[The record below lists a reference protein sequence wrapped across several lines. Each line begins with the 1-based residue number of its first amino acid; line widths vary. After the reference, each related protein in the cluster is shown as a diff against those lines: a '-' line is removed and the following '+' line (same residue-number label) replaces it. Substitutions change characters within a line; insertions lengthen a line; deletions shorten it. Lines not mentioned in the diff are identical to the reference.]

1 MKHTYKAFAKINLLL
16 DVTGRL
22 SNGYHTVQMIM
33 QSISL
38 HDTVTVEQTDE
49 PGIAITCDVPSIPT
63 DERNIVHKA
72 CKAFGLD
79 SGLHIHIEKK
89 IPSQAG
95 LAGGSAD
102 AAAVLTALR
111 DMFKPGMPM
120 EKLCEIGMQV
130 GADVPFCLIGGCCY
144 AEGLGEQLSP
154 LPCLP
159 RDYRIALVKP
169 DFGVSTAQAYAALD
183 SIDIAHPDT
192 QQALAHARSGEWE
205 AMFPLCANVFEQV
218 LDLPG
223 LAQAKEKTITS
234 VKLAI
239 TKQNPAKLVQL
250 TGSGSVV
257 FAIDGAG
264 ALAGLGEYLG
274 EFAPVDCGV
283 ARKVTTF

>member
-1 MKHTYKAFAKINLLL
+1 MKHAYKAFAKINLLL

-22 SNGYHTVQMIM
+22 LNGYHTVAMIM

-38 HDTVTVEQTDE
+38 HDTITVGQTGKS
-49 PGIAITCDVPSIPT
+49 GITITCEAPNIPT

-79 SGLHIHIEKK
+79 SGLHIEIQKK

-111 DMFKPGMPM
+111 DMYAPEMPM
-120 EKLCEIGMQV
+120 EKLCEIGLQV

-159 RDYRIALVKP
+159 SDYQIALVKP
-169 DFGVSTAQAYAALD
+169 AFGVSTAQAYAALD
-183 SIDIAHPDT
+183 SINIAHPNT
-192 QQALAHARSGEWE
+192 PQALAHARSGEWE
-205 AMFPLCANVFEQV
+205 SLFPLCANVFEQV
-218 LDLPG
+218 VDIPG
-223 LAQAKEKTITS
+223 LVQAKTQAS
-234 VKLAI
+234 R
-239 TKQNPAKLVQL
+239 NGAKLVQM

-257 FAIDGAG
+257 FCVLPVGADANPPG
-264 ALAGLGEYLG
+264 SFMNLGEFLG
-274 EFAPVDCGV
+274 EFAPVPHGITRV
-283 ARKVTTF
+283 

>member
-1 MKHTYKAFAKINLLL
+1 MKHTFKAYAKINLLL

-22 SNGYHTVQMIM
+22 PNGYHSVAMIM

-38 HDTVTVEQTDE
+38 HDTITVTRTDE
-49 PGIAITCDVPSIPT
+49 PGIAITCDTQGIPL

-72 CKAFGLD
+72 CKAFGLH
-79 SGLHIHIEKK
+79 SGLRIDIRKR

-111 DMFKPGMPM
+111 DMYAPDMPM
-120 EKLCEIGMQV
+120 QQLCEIGMQV
-130 GADVPFCLIGGCCY
+130 GADVPFCLVGGCCL
-144 AEGLGEQLSP
+144 AEGLGERLSP

-159 RDYRIALVKP
+159 SDYRIALVKP

-183 SIDIAHPDT
+183 SIDIAHPNT
-192 QQALAHARSGEWE
+192 AQAVAHARSGEWE
-205 AMFPLCANVFEQV
+205 QLFPLCANVFEQV
-218 LDLPG
+218 VDIPG
-223 LAQAKEKTITS
+223 LAQAKATS
-234 VKLAI
+234 
-239 TKQNPAKLVQL
+239 AKLVQL

-257 FAIDGAG
+257 FAIDGAD

-274 EFAPVDCGV
+274 EFSPVGYGV
-283 ARKVTTF
+283 KGV